1 LQPTTI
7 IQVAGISHVLRPVQR
22 N

>member
-7 IQVAGISHVLRPVQR
+7 IQVTEVSYVLGSVQR
-22 N
+22 S